1 MAIRSYSPTDVSV
14 LLAGFLQVDG
24 FVDGTFITISKDVQP
39 YKTRRVADGSVARTY
54 INDATYTIELVL
66 ASTSPTN
73 DVLTK
78 LYQLDAITQYGKF
91 PFFLKDELGTSLFI
105 APTCWIKE
113 IPDLSFSN
121 GVEQRVWR
129 IQASQGGFNIGGNED
144 ASAIIQDLLNAGAG
158 VLEGL

>member
-39 YKTRRVADGSVARTY
+39 YKTRRVADGSIARTH
-54 INDATYTIELVL
+54 ISDATYTIELVL
-66 ASTSPTN
+66 ASTAPSN
-73 DVLTK
+73 DILTK
-78 LYQLDAITQYGKF
+78 LYQLDSATQYGKF
-91 PFFLKDELGTSLFI
+91 PFFLKDQLGTSMFI

-113 IPDLSFSN
+113 LPDLSFSN

-129 IQASQGGFNIGGNED
+129 LQAAQGNFTVGGNED
-144 ASAIIQDLLNAGAG
+144 VGGILQDLLNAGAG
-158 VLEGL
+158 SLEGN